1 MSNRIQEIAK
11 ESLDYAVT
19 VAKNSN
25 NKNISEVVMLGLAL
39 DKNSSLIVN
48 EVLNILRQEWYDINN
63 VEPVENENP
72 RDVGFRVGRKTELV
86 HLTEKFRKHFGVKE

>member
-63 VEPVENENP
+63 VEPVENESP

-86 HLTEKFRKHFGVKE
+86 HLTEKFRKHFGVEL